1 MKIPDLPK
9 GLKCVSMGT
18 KFAFEPRP
26 LPQVRKNQPAPYL
39 GLRSRL
45 SQIWLNCW
53 TALFILVLARLVM
66 LISGLN
72 ENITDA
78 KEKALSACTKVEDI
92 GSAMASMPHY
102 LSHGVNK
109 LAVESISREVRG
121 TVNML
126 LLVLTIVENI
136 IYFAIN
142 FHIGT
147 YVCLIAAFIH
157 GVFDVG
163 IDAADAMA
171 GQMSNAI
178 GKITEGLNDEVNKFQ
193 STINDL
199 VSKLNKGTSLGGLLG
214 GAATVPKLDIS
225 GSLGDLKSIHIDS
238 GDFVRS
244 LKDMKAKTPTF
255 DDVRNFTKR
264 TIAVPFDLARKQL
277 NESSG
282 AWVPPDDMFPLAPKQ
297 SLSFCS
303 DNTAVAD
310 LFNGLYR
317 IVHRTQIVLLV
328 IMPILASLACI
339 LMAVLEARRYYNQK
353 KLAQQMLDGEYDAMD
368 ALYQGSRPLSSALGL
383 WIGNKLKRSDREY
396 LARWAWAYVTSAPA
410 LFVFWLAVAG
420 MLSCLCQLIILRLV
434 KKEAPALINRV
445 GDFAKDVVSTLDEVS
460 TRWATDANKVLVKH
474 TNEINTKL
482 LSNVKTATSAV
493 NNTLSTFQTEMNKRL
508 DDVFEGTVLH
518 NVVKDVVRCLLGL
531 KIEAVENGI
540 KWVNE
545 QAHFSF
551 PLFPRDL
558 FSSGAQQSIL
568 GDSNMTSFL
577 SSPSTVTTDEISAA
591 VYQVIDRLRNGM
603 IRDALISVGLLLVY
617 LVFVLV
623 SVIRLLFNIKG
634 PTGPV
639 GSTTANTSIPISR
652 LRLCSTS
659 TRSQQLVHQ
668 ETPPQAHTD

>member
-1 MKIPDLPK
+1 MYFYGHKICLR
-9 GLKCVSMGT
+9 T
-18 KFAFEPRP
+18 AAA
-26 LPQVRKNQPAPYL
+26 AP
-39 GLRSRL
+39 
-45 SQIWLNCW
+45 
-53 TALFILVLARLVM
+53 ALFILVLARLVM

-72 ENITDA
+72 DNITDA

-199 VSKLNKGTSLGGLLG
+199 I
-214 GAATVPKLDIS
+214 IS

-238 GDFVRS
+238 GDF
-244 LKDMKAKTPTF
+244 
-255 DDVRNFTKR
+255 
-264 TIAVPFDLARKQL
+264 
-277 NESSG
+277 
-282 AWVPPDDMFPLAPKQ
+282 

-383 WIGNKLKRSDREY
+383 WIGSKLKRSDREY

-420 MLSCLCQLIILRLV
+420 MISCLCQLIILRLV

-617 LVFVLV
+617 LVFVLYAV
-623 SVIRLLFNIKG
+623 RSYLINKDGQWGYG
-634 PTGPV
+634 PK
-639 GSTTANTSIPISR
+639 SR
-652 LRLCSTS
+652 RYG
-659 TRSQQLVHQ
+659 
-668 ETPPQAHTD
+668 DM